1 MKIDEKRSFAKSFHR
16 PSHGEK
22 TYQESPHQTYSIEN
36 SLYIDKDF
44 LKNNIGE
51 SLITL
56 KAKYIKYLN
65 YIYTNSINI
74 SKSTSHFIKDS
85 SDNTNLIGA
94 FQNLRIFGNRIKK
107 KPLEIFETNLL
118 INFMEKMITYI
129 LEKKNKLGD
138 FNFMIVFTVFIFSIV
153 CR

>member
-1 MKIDEKRSFAKSFHR
+1 MYFIIFSYELICISKDKNKEIITVKAVNQEDHQTLLTCFISANNNMKIDEKRSFAKSFHR

-65 YIYTNSINI
+65 YTL
-74 SKSTSHFIKDS
+74 T
-85 SDNTNLIGA
+85 
-94 FQNLRIFGNRIKK
+94 Q
-107 KPLEIFETNLL
+107 
-118 INFMEKMITYI
+118 
-129 LEKKNKLGD
+129 
-138 FNFMIVFTVFIFSIV
+138 
-153 CR
+153 